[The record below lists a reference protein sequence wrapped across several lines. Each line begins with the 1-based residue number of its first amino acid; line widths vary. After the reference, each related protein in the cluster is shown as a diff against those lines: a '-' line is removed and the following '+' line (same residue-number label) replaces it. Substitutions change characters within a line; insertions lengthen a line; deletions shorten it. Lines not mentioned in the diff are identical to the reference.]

1 MSLNVEVKTPYL
13 KNLTCA
19 YTGKPAGVRMVSLGS
34 APPVYFAAN
43 AYDPSAIHDTAAEL
57 LERLGTRNGISG
69 VLSGTAALVCPYT
82 GNRLSIQKVEGL
94 GFRAVGGF
102 APSRPVADPI
112 AFARA
117 MNMRG
122 GAEPEGKEIKPV
134 SILAA
139 VVPEPP
145 EEIVGPAVSEND
157 AGAMAED
164 LLKDTA
170 DLRAKTS
177 VTVPAGAPR
186 GRKGKGSK

>member
-13 KNLTCA
+13 KNLVCA
-19 YTGKPAGVRMVSLGS
+19 YTGKPAGVRMVSRGS
-34 APPVYFAAN
+34 EAPVYFAAN
-43 AYDPSAIHDTAAEL
+43 AYDPAAIHETAAEL
-57 LERLGTRNGISG
+57 LERLGTRNGITG
-69 VLSGTAALVCPYT
+69 VLQGSAALVCPYT
-82 GNRLSIQKVEGL
+82 GNRLTIQKVEGL
-94 GFRAVGGF
+94 GFRATGGF
-102 APSRPVADPI
+102 SPSLPTKDPI

-122 GAEPEGKEIKPV
+122 GAEPAGKEIKPV

-145 EEIVGPAVSEND
+145 EEIVAPAVSEND

-164 LLKDTA
+164 ILKDTA

-186 GRKGKGSK
+186 GKKAKSQR